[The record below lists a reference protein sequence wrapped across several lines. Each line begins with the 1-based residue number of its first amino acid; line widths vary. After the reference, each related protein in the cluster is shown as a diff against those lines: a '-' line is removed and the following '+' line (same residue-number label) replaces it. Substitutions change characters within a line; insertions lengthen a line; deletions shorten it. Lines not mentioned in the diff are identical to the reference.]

1 MKFLADNWWYFLILG
16 AMAYMMTKGGGCCGV
31 GHSTQGKD
39 NNTQGKSSSGGCCG
53 GGHKE

>member
-1 MKFLADNWWYFLILG
+1 MRFLADNWWYLLILG

-39 NNTQGKSSSGGCCG
+39 TKGKSSGEGCCG
-53 GGHKE
+53 GGNKH